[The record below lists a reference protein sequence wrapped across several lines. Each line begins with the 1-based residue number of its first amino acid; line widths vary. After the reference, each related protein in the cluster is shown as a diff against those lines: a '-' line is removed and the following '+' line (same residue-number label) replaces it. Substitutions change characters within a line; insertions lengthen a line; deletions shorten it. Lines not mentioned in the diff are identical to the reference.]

1 MTRTHDASN
10 TTLRR
15 RRALLLC
22 AVAFC
27 AATTPLFAQPQ
38 HAADRDRASHLV
50 GRHTSNAAR
59 VYTDDESAAP
69 QFSDVRLSANV
80 AIAPALRSI
89 VAGMLRDSV
98 TFRRQCARLAES
110 PSIAVTVDDAVI
122 PDRAP
127 FRAATEFSS
136 DSRGEVIARVRLGS
150 RMDVEQR
157 IAHEFEHIIEQL
169 DGVDLRS
176 LARRET
182 AGVHPVH
189 ADTHFETERAIAI
202 GRQVAQEI
210 RASRQKGM

>member
-1 MTRTHDASN
+1 MARTHDASN
-10 TTLRR
+10 TTLCR

-22 AVAFC
+22 AVC
-27 AATTPLFAQPQ
+27 AATVPLSALPQ
-38 HAADRDRASHLV
+38 HAADGDRASHLV
-50 GRHTSNAAR
+50 SRHTSNVAR
-59 VYTDDESAAP
+59 VYTDDESAIP
-69 QFSDVRLSANV
+69 QFSDVRLSPNV

-89 VAGMLRDSV
+89 VAAMLRDSV

-110 PSIAVTVDDAVI
+110 PSIAVSVDDAVI

-127 FRAATEFSS
+127 FRAATEFSV
-136 DSRGEVIARVRLGS
+136 DGRGEALARVRLGS
-150 RMDVEQR
+150 RADVEQR

-176 LARRET
+176 LARRQT
-182 AGVHPVH
+182 AGVHSVC
-189 ADTHFETERAIAI
+189 ADTHFETERAIAM